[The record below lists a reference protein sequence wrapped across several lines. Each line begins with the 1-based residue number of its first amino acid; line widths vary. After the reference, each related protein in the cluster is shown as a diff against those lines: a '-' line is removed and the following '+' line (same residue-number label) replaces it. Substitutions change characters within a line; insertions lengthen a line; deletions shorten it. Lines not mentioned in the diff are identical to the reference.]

1 MTRSFDGKVAVVTGA
16 GSGMGKA
23 AAQAFAQAGA
33 SVVVADVNA
42 PAGEQVAS
50 ELRQAGG
57 EALFIKTDVSKAAD
71 VKAMVDGAVEAFGG
85 LHCAFN
91 NAGVGGHLGF
101 IHEYPEEWFDLMVDV
116 NLKGVF
122 LCLKYEIAYMLEH
135 GGGAIVNNSSSEG
148 LRGAMPFAAYI
159 GAKHGVVGLTKAAA
173 LETARHGIRVNAICP
188 GGTRTPML
196 EGGVGNLDEFE
207 EKNRERMVM
216 GRLGLP
222 EEMAG
227 AVLWL
232 CSDEASFVTGTT
244 LSIDGGKTAG

>member
-1 MTRSFDGKVAVVTGA
+1 MPRTFEGKVALVTGGA
-16 GSGMGKA
+16 SGMGKA
-23 AAQAFAQAGA
+23 TARAFSKAGA

-42 PAGEQVAS
+42 AAGEAAAS
-50 ELRQAGG
+50 ELRASGG
-57 EALFIKTDVSKAAD
+57 EALFIKTDVSKAD
-71 VKAMVDGAVEAFGG
+71 EVKAMVDGAVEAFGG
-85 LHCAFN
+85 LDCAFN

-101 IHEYPEEWFDLMVDV
+101 IHEYPEEWYDLMVDV

-148 LRGAMPFAAYI
+148 IRGAKPYAAYV
-159 GAKHGVVGLTKAAA
+159 GAKHGVVGLTKATA
-173 LETARHGIRVNAICP
+173 LETARRGIRVNAVCP

-207 EKNRERMVM
+207 EKNRERLVM
-216 GRLGLP
+216 GRLALP
-222 EEMAG
+222 EEISG

-244 LSIDGGKTAG
+244 LSVDGGRTAG

>member
-1 MTRSFDGKVAVVTGA
+1 MSKTYEGKAVIVTGG
-16 GSGMGKA
+16 GSGMGRA
-23 AAQAFAQAGA
+23 TARAFSAAGA
-33 SVVVADVNA
+33 SVVVADINVD
-42 PAGEQVAS
+42 AGEAVVS
-50 ELRQAGG
+50 ELRDSGG
-57 EALFIKTDVSKAAD
+57 EALYIKTDVSKADD
-71 VKAMVDGAVEAFGG
+71 VEAMVNGTVEAFGR
-85 LHCAFN
+85 LDCAFN

-101 IHEYPEEWFDLMVDV
+101 IHEYPEEWFDLMVNV

-173 LETARHGIRVNAICP
+173 LETAKRGIRVNAICP

-196 EGGVGNLDEFE
+196 EGGLGNLDEFE
-207 EKNRERMVM
+207 EKNRDRLVM

-244 LSIDGGKTAG
+244 LSIDGGKTA

>member
-1 MTRSFDGKVAVVTGA
+1 MPRTFEGKVALVTGGA
-16 GSGMGKA
+16 SGMGKA
-23 AAQAFAQAGA
+23 TARAFSKAGA

-42 PAGEQVAS
+42 AAGEAAAS
-50 ELRQAGG
+50 ELRSSGG
-57 EALFIKTDVSKAAD
+57 EALFIKTDVSKAD
-71 VKAMVDGAVEAFGG
+71 EVKAMVDGAVEAFGG
-85 LHCAFN
+85 LDCAFN

-101 IHEYPEEWFDLMVDV
+101 IHEYPEEWYDLMVNV

-135 GGGAIVNNSSSEG
+135 GGGAIANNSSSEG
-148 LRGAMPFAAYI
+148 IRGAQPYAAYV

-173 LETARHGIRVNAICP
+173 LETARHGIRVNAVCP

-207 EKNRERMVM
+207 EKNRDRLVM
-216 GRLGLP
+216 GRLALP
-222 EEMAG
+222 EEISG

-244 LSIDGGKTAG
+244 LSVDGGRTAG